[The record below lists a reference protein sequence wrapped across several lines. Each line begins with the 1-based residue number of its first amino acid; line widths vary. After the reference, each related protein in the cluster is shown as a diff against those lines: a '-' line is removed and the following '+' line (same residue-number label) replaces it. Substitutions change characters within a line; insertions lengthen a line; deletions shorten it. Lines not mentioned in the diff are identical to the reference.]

1 MSDTDDYRRRWQE
14 AQEEARRRQDEHTR
28 TMIVMLEKKVEKLF
42 IRCQETWTQAD
53 EQKVVIGGLLATID
67 EMKATAAADKT
78 KLTNDLKKRFK
89 DVEAKIGEGRLGE

>member
-14 AQEEARRRQDEHTR
+14 AEKAAALRLDQHTR
-28 TMIVMLEKKVEKLF
+28 TMIVMLENEVRMLHV
-42 IRCQETWTQAD
+42 RCQECWTQAD
-53 EQKVVIGGLLATID
+53 EQKAVIGGLMATID
-67 EMKATAAADKT
+67 EMKATMAADKT